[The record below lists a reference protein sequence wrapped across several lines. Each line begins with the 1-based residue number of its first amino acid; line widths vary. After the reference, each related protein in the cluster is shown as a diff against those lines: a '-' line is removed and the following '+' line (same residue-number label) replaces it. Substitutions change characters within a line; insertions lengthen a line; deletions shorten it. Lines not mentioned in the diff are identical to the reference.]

1 MRVHLFLVVV
11 VVVES
16 NIKRW
21 SNKVSASPLWFATVT
36 TLVIGSIHATLER
49 RGREYVDPGE
59 LLFHVRWL
67 RWHRLTQD

>member
-21 SNKVSASPLWFATVT
+21 SNMVLLWT
-36 TLVIGSIHATLER
+36 TRISFSFFFFN
-49 RGREYVDPGE
+49 Y
-59 LLFHVRWL
+59 
-67 RWHRLTQD
+67 